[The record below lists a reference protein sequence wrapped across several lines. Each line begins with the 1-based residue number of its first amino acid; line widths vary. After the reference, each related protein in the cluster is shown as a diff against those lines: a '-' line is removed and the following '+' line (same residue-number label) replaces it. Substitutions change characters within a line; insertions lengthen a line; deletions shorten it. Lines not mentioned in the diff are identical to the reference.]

1 MNRAIRKLL
10 ISAAVCAAPVFLS
23 NALAAPQGTAFTYQG
38 RLTDGGAP
46 ASGAY
51 DIEVRLFD
59 ASVGGSQV
67 GSTITLND
75 QVVSNGVFT
84 AELDF
89 GSQFDSNARWIELRV
104 RPGVSVGAYT
114 TISPRTPIDSAPYAL
129 GLRLPVSET
138 GSASSGLLTFTNTS
152 TSSTAH
158 VLKLT
163 SGAASG
169 SFPVGFFNPVLSAD
183 TNNGNGIFALTS
195 ANSAYAIYAVQSG
208 NGGRGIVGIN
218 SGTSGQVST
227 LNITNA
233 TNPSNALEVQTVGM
247 GRAALLTNFNNAAST
262 NVLEVNN
269 AGTGRAGYFN
279 SSNSAATLPTLYAK
293 NIATGDSIPNASQ
306 DNGVAIKGESTGGF
320 GIGVYGKGVTAGV
333 FGYSG
338 ATGGAGVWGSTGG
351 GGGSVSTGVRGD
363 GNGAGTS
370 GVAGFNNFGNAIYGQ
385 SSGGSGK
392 AGFFSGDVQITG
404 TLSKGGGSFQIDH
417 PLDPANKFLY
427 HSFVEAPNMMN
438 MYDGIVK
445 LNEQGEATVQLP
457 GYFEALNVDYRYQ
470 LTCVGGSAPVYIA
483 EEVSHNQ
490 FKIAGGKPGMKVS
503 WLVTGTRN
511 DPYAQYHR
519 IVPEVEKK
527 ASDKGLYLHPKEYGQ
542 PVEKQLGIPA
552 SLHDEAVRQLKA
564 AAGAN

>member
-10 ISAAVCAAPVFLS
+10 MTAAVCAAPVFYS
-23 NALAAPQGTAFTYQG
+23 NALAVTPQGTSFNYQG

-46 ASGAY
+46 ANGAF
-51 DIEVRLFD
+51 DIEMRLFD
-59 ASVGGSQV
+59 AAAGGAQV

-75 QVVSNGVFT
+75 QVVSNGVFS
-84 AELDF
+84 AALDF
-89 GSQFDSNARWIELRV
+89 GAQFSGNARWLELRV

-114 TISPRTPIDSAPYAL
+114 TITPRTLLDSTPYAQA
-129 GLRLPVSET
+129 LRLPVNET
-138 GSASSGLLTFTNTS
+138 GNTSSAMLSFTNASATGPVMALTS
-152 TSSTAH
+152 T
-158 VLKLT
+158 
-163 SGAASG
+163 GPSG
-169 SFPVGFFNPVLSAD
+169 SYPLGFFQPVLSAD
-183 TNNGNGIFALTS
+183 TNDGNGIFALTS
-195 ANSAYAIYAVQSG
+195 ANGAYALYAVQSG
-208 NGGRGIVGIN
+208 TSGRAIVGVS
-218 SGTSGQVST
+218 SGGSGQVST
-227 LNITNA
+227 MNITDAAN
-233 TNPSNALEVQTVGM
+233 TSNALEVQTVG
-247 GRAALLTNFNNAAST
+247 
-262 NVLEVNN
+262 
-269 AGTGRAGYFN
+269 TGRAGWFN
-279 SSNSAATLPTLYAK
+279 NTNSAATLPTLYAK
-293 NIATGDSIPNASQ
+293 NIATGDSQPNSGQ
-306 DNGVAIKGESTGGF
+306 DNGIAIKGESTGGF
-320 GIGVYGKGVTAGV
+320 GIGVFGKGVTAGV
-333 FGYSG
+333 YGYSG
-338 ATGGAGVWGSTGG
+338 ATGGAGVYGSTGG
-351 GGGSVSTGVRGD
+351 AGGSVSTGVRGD

-370 GVAGFNNFGNAIYGQ
+370 GVAGFCNFGNGIYGQ

-404 TLSKGGGSFQIDH
+404 NLSKGSGSFQIDH
-417 PLDPANKFLY
+417 PLDPANKYLY

-457 GYFEALNVDYRYQ
+457 GYFEALNVEYRYQ

-527 ASDKGLYLHPKEYGQ
+527 AEDKGLYLHPTEYGQ

-552 SLHDEAVRQLKA
+552 SLHDEAIRQMKA
-564 AAGAN
+564 AAKN